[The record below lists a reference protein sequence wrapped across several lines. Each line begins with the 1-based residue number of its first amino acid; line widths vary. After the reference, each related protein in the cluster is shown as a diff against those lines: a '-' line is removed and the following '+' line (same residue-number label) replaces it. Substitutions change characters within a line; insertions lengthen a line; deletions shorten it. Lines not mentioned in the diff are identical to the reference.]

1 MTIHCRMELD
11 TITGIRKYEW
21 ICQKSLLLINLMN
34 NHRDAAEPNVYFFEN
49 DGFKNY
55 RKDKM
60 YKKYEKNIIYLYELT
75 GVAHC
80 VKIKIIGKRFY
91 KKI

>member
-1 MTIHCRMELD
+1 M
-11 TITGIRKYEW
+11 
-21 ICQKSLLLINLMN
+21 
-34 NHRDAAEPNVYFFEN
+34 YFFEN

-75 GVAHC
+75 GLAHC

-91 KKI
+91 KKIEKEN

>member
-34 NHRDAAEPNVYFFEN
+34 NHRDAAEPNVYFFKN
-49 DGFKNY
+49 DGFEN
-55 RKDKM
+55 
-60 YKKYEKNIIYLYELT
+60 
-75 GVAHC
+75 
-80 VKIKIIGKRFY
+80 
-91 KKI
+91 